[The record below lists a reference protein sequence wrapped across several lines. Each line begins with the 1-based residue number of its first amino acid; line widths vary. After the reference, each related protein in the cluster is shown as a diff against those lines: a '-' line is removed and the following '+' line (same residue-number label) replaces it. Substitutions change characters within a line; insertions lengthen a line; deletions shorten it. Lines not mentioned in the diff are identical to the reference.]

1 MMIRIEFDD
10 IIRQKAPEMKAVV
23 VEATVTNDPTSD
35 QLWALIESAAADA
48 ATNYDTPDI
57 ARRPAIASTRAA
69 YKALGKDPNR
79 YRPSA
84 EALTR
89 RAVSGKGLYRLTT
102 LVDIIN
108 LISLR
113 SGFSIGGFDADR
125 IEGDTLR
132 LGRGEAGEEFCGIGR
147 GPLNI
152 DGLPVYRDARGGI
165 GTPTSDEER
174 TKLTPQT
181 RRLLMIINAY
191 SDADAALQVAKESA
205 DLLRRFAGAADV
217 QIRTV
222 PCLTAEDS
230 SVSVES

>member
-1 MMIRIEFDD
+1 MIRIEFDD
-10 IIRQKAPEMKAVV
+10 IIRQKAPDMKAIVL
-23 VEATVTNDPTSD
+23 EAEVINGATPDD
-35 QLWALIESAAADA
+35 LWEMLEKAAAEA
-48 ATNYDTPDI
+48 AESYETPDI
-57 ARRPAIASTRAA
+57 ARRPAVASTRAI

-102 LVDIIN
+102 IVDIIN
-108 LISLR
+108 LISLQ
-113 SGFSIGGFDADR
+113 SGFSIGGFDADC

-152 DGLPVYRDARGGI
+152 EGLPVYRDARGGI

-174 TKLTPQT
+174 TKLTPHT

-191 SDADAALQVAKESA
+191 SDADAALDGARNAA
-205 DLLRRFAGAADV
+205 DLLRRFAGATEIH
-217 QIRTV
+217 IRTEACTPAV
-222 PCLTAEDS
+222 
-230 SVSVES
+230 